1 VKEDGDE
8 VKVRRVGVK
17 HPGAQRSA
25 HTRLRKRWPTLS
37 SFQFLANHRLCG
49 GAAVLFLAAT
59 ANGANHAWL
68 SYSLAQATSRRW

>member
-17 HPGAQRSA
+17 HPGAQRSG

-37 SFQFLANHRLCG
+37 SFQFLANHRLCS
-49 GAAVLFLAAT
+49 GAAVLFLAAN